1 MSAETN
7 IAVVVVDRDLDVT
20 CVDSVRRHID
30 SLIETGCRR
39 IVMSLAGADYVDSA
53 GMGLILC
60 ELRRM
65 RSLGGLISLVG
76 VRPRVY
82 QSLCLMR
89 MSDFLPISRFGV
101 KAEVNELDPSVLPE
115 WRTTFCVDA
124 GRLEAARARLEELL
138 GGLPLSSDAVFD
150 LKLASGEAVGNAV
163 DHTDEGGVLVTVAA
177 YADRVC
183 VDIADNG
190 QGFLPDDL
198 DDDTLD
204 AFAERGRGIRL
215 MKLLADSVSIEPKT
229 SGQGTVVRLVKMFSS
244 PEAQTSAGN

>member
-1 MSAETN
+1 MGAEAN

-20 CVDSVRRHID
+20 TVDSVRRHID
-30 SLIETGCRR
+30 SLIDTGCRR
-39 IVMSLAGADYVDSA
+39 IILSLAGADYVDSA
-53 GMGLILC
+53 GMGLILS

-76 VRPRVY
+76 VHQRVY

-101 KAEVNELDPSVLPE
+101 KADVNELDPSVLPE
-115 WRTTFCVDA
+115 WRKTFSVDA
-124 GRLEAARARLEELL
+124 GKLEAARTRLEALL
-138 GGLPLSSDAVFD
+138 AELPLSPDAVFD

-163 DHTDEGGVLVTVAA
+163 DHTSEGGVLVTVAA

-198 DDDTLD
+198 DDQALD

-215 MKLLADSVSIEPKT
+215 MKLLADSVSIQPKS
-229 SGQGTVVRLVKMFSS
+229 SGQGTVVRLVKMF
-244 PEAQTSAGN
+244 PAPGAQQSAAQ